1 MEFLLRLSRKIDRF
15 NERIGTATY
24 WLTLVMVGVGAWNVF
39 GRYVGRAIGQ
49 NLSSNALLEIQWY
62 LFDLIFLLGAAYT
75 LKHNNHVRVD
85 VIQSRLNPKQKAWI
99 DFVGSLLFLI
109 PFCTMIIFY
118 SSGAVINS
126 WKLLE
131 NSPDPGGLVR
141 YPIKTMILVSFGLLI
156 LQGISEAIKNLNF
169 VLNHSEKPDEIS
181 GDY

>member
-1 MEFLLRLSRKIDRF
+1 MKFLLRLSQKIDRL
-15 NERIGTATY
+15 NEGIGRAAY

-62 LFDLIFLLGAAYT
+62 LFDLVFLLGAAYT

-85 VIQSRLNPKQKAWI
+85 VLQSRLNPKQKAWI
-99 DFVGSLLFLI
+99 DLVGSLFFLI

-118 SSGAVINS
+118 STGAVVNS

-156 LQGISEAIKNLNF
+156 LQGISQGIKNLDF
-169 VLNHSEKPDEIS
+169 ILNDSDS
-181 GDY
+181 TD

>member
-1 MEFLLRLSRKIDRF
+1 MEFLLRLSRKIDHF

-99 DFVGSLLFLI
+99 DLIGSLLFLI
-109 PFCTMIIFY
+109 PFCLMILFY
-118 SSGAVINS
+118 SSGAVVNS

-131 NSPDPGGLVR
+131 TSPDPGGLVR

>member
-1 MEFLLRLSRKIDRF
+1 MEFLLRLSRTIDRL
-15 NERIGTATY
+15 NEGIGRAAY
-24 WLTLVMVGVGAWNVF
+24 WLTLVMVAVGSWNVF
-39 GRYVGRAIGQ
+39 GRYVGRAIGH

-62 LFDLIFLLGAAYT
+62 LFDLVFLLGAAYT

-85 VIQSRLNPKQKAWI
+85 VLQSRLNPKQKAWI
-99 DFVGSLLFLI
+99 DLVGSLIFLI

-118 SSGAVINS
+118 STGAVVNS

-156 LQGISEAIKNLNF
+156 LQGISQAIKNLNF
-169 VLNHSEKPDEIS
+169 ILNHSDPTD
-181 GDY
+181 